1 MAQLMKVLLADDDT
15 DQLALRSMLLAKR
28 GFQTFEASDAN
39 AAVRIAT
46 LQRPDCA
53 VVDLRIPT
61 EAAGLRLIRDLKSI
75 DANLHVFVLTGAD
88 PTRLAGIAESSLV
101 DEVIV
106 KGASAASLVEKL
118 RSLAA
123 RISRCS

>member
-1 MAQLMKVLLADDDT
+1 MKVLLADDDN
-15 DQLALRSMLLAKR
+15 DQLALRSLLLAKR

-46 LQRPDCA
+46 LQHPDCA

-75 DANLHVFVLTGAD
+75 DSNLHVFVLTGAD
-88 PTRLAGIAESSLV
+88 PTRFARIAESSLV

-106 KGASAASLVEKL
+106 KGASTASLVEKL
-118 RSLAA
+118 RSLAV
-123 RISRCS
+123 RISRSS